1 MSTVRRLRR
10 STARPTARPT
20 APRLALLAVLIV
32 AASLSVFIALRT
44 PAWEANDEP
53 DHMMNIEKLVAGH
66 WYRIEPN
73 AGYAPHQ
80 PPLYYLLAAGLQK
93 ALGRAPFAV
102 KPQQG
107 DAIVANG
114 QFGHAQPQERR
125 DRRLLLPLRLLSVV
139 FSTLTIVVTNR
150 LAKRLGADAW
160 SATAAAATVAFVP
173 RYVFS
178 ASFVTN
184 DGLATLLGVV
194 ATLFVVKLWLGDH
207 EVGPTRRRWVLPLSL
222 GVALGALASAKLI
235 SLPMVA
241 FVGLAGLWALRR
253 SPRLAVLLVIGAAA
267 ISLPVFLSNQIRYG
281 DPIASRASVEYFRS
295 WIPAL
300 VLQIHT
306 TDWLVKAVGNGF
318 LTSFW
323 YTSGWNQFRWKAL
336 TYVPLWG
343 LACVGALGNIRRRG
357 SFRGALLCALIF
369 ASAVSSVWVLAWNT
383 TQFQARLAFP
393 GLAAFGSV
401 VALGWQRWN
410 TPRWFAFVLPALGLC
425 GTLYAINADIL
436 SRYV

>member
-1 MSTVRRLRR
+1 MSIVRRLRR
-10 STARPTARPT
+10 SAATPK
-20 APRLALLAVLIV
+20 APLLALLAVLIV
-32 AASLSVFIALRT
+32 AASLSVFIAFRT

-80 PPLYYLLAAGLQK
+80 PPLYYLIAAGVQK
-93 ALGRAPFAV
+93 ALGRGAFSVA
-102 KPQQG
+102 PQQG
-107 DAIVANG
+107 DATVANG
-114 QFGHAQPQERR
+114 QFGHDQPQERR
-125 DRRLLLPLRLLSVV
+125 DRALLLPLRLLSVV
-139 FSTLTIVVTNR
+139 FSTLTIIVTQR
-150 LAKRLGADAW
+150 LARRLGADQW

-184 DGLATLLGVV
+184 DGLATLLGAA
-194 ATLFVVKLWLGDH
+194 ATLLLVKLWLGDH
-207 EVGPTRRRWVLPLSL
+207 EAGPIRRRWVLPLSL
-222 GVALGALASAKLI
+222 GLALGALAAAKLI

-241 FVGLAGLWALRR
+241 FVGLAALWALRR

-267 ISLPVFLSNQIRYG
+267 ISLPVFVSNQIRYG
-281 DPIASRASVEYFRS
+281 DPIASRASIEYFRS

-323 YTSGWNQFRWKAL
+323 YTSGWNQFRWKAV
-336 TYVPLWG
+336 TYIPLWG
-343 LACVGALGNIRRRG
+343 LAGLGALGNLRRRG
-357 SFRGALLCALIF
+357 SFRGTLLCTLVF

-401 VALGWQRWN
+401 IGLGWQRWN
-410 TPRWFAFVLPALGLC
+410 TPRWFALVLPVLGLV

>member
-1 MSTVRRLRR
+1 MSIARGLRR
-10 STARPTARPT
+10 AGP
-20 APRLALLAVLIV
+20 APRLAFLGVLIV
-32 AASLSVFIALRT
+32 AASLSTFIAVRT

-80 PPLYYLLAAGLQK
+80 PPLYYLVAAGVER
-93 ALGRAPFAV
+93 ALGRSAFTV

-107 DAIVANG
+107 DAVVENG
-114 QFGHAQPQERR
+114 QFGHGQPQERS
-125 DRRLLLPLRLLSVV
+125 DRRRLLPLRLLSIV
-139 FSTLTIVVTNR
+139 FSTLTIVLTQRV
-150 LAKRLGADAW
+150 AKRLGADDW

-184 DGLATLLGVV
+184 DGLAAMLGALVTLLIIR
-194 ATLFVVKLWLGDH
+194 LWLGDH
-207 EVGPTRRRWVLPLSL
+207 EATAVRRSWRLPLGLGLSL
-222 GVALGALASAKLI
+222 GLLADTKLI
-235 SLPMVA
+235 TLPMVA
-241 FVGLAGLWALRR
+241 FVGLAALWTLRR
-253 SPRLAVLLVIGAAA
+253 SPLLAALLVVSAAA
-267 ISLPVFLSNQIRYG
+267 VSIPVFISNQLRYG
-281 DPIASRASVEYFRS
+281 DPIASRASVDYFRT

-323 YTSGWNQFRWKAL
+323 YTSGWNQFRWKAI

-343 LACVGALGNIRRRG
+343 LSAIGALGNVRRRG
-357 SFRGALLCALIF
+357 AHSGALLCTLVF
-369 ASAVSSVWVLAWNT
+369 ASAASSVWVLAWNT

-401 VALGWQRWN
+401 IALGWQRWN
-410 TPRWFAFVLPALGLC
+410 TPRWMAFVLPVLGFC
-425 GTLYAINADIL
+425 ATLYAINADIL
-436 SRYV
+436 ARYA